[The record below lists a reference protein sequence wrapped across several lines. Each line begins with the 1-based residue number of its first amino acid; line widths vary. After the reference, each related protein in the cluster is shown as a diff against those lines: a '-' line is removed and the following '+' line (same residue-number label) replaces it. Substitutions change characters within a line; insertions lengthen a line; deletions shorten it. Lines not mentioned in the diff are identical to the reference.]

1 MTKKKRKKERKT
13 VMRKEFLQK
22 LDKAYKKLAK
32 FNERQITL
40 KLQTYKIQYLMLTP
54 ISTNC
59 HRCISGTNG
68 TFSTS

>member
-32 FNERQITL
+32 FNERQMTL
-40 KLQTYKIQYLMLTP
+40 KLQLTKFN
-54 ISTNC
+54 T
-59 HRCISGTNG
+59 
-68 TFSTS
+68 